1 MRYTCQL
8 VLILFISACIGC
20 TISKGTFDHRFA
32 AYGGLRDRL
41 DRVHG
46 RVGSVL
52 DPAASLEPVRAV
64 DEPASVDNLFDL
76 PQDDLADEFDDGV
89 RDEAVDE
96 GFSDELRKAIEEA
109 QESLPPAM
117 EDET

>member
-1 MRYTCQL
+1 MRYACQL
-8 VLILFISACIGC
+8 VLILFTIASIGC
-20 TISKGTFDHRFA
+20 AMSKGTFDDHFA
-32 AYGGLRDRL
+32 AYGGQRDRL

-46 RVGSVL
+46 RVGSLL
-52 DPAASLEPVRAV
+52 DPAASLEAAPTV
-64 DEPASVDNLFDL
+64 DEPARADNRFDL

-89 RDEAVDE
+89 DDETDEA
-96 GFSDELRKAIEEA
+96 GISDELRKAIEDA